1 MIRRALFFAL
11 LLLIFPG
18 SSPSE
23 EMGRS
28 TSDSLLIQG
37 RELLRLGD
45 SAGAVSIFSS
55 LIEKNPDDASLQIL
69 LGNAYLKGE
78 QYKEATS
85 AFQRAKKLDKK
96 IPAAYIGMGEVYVRQ
111 PAMGF
116 NSLMNFRRAIGEAKR
131 ATKLDSTYAPAYR
144 LLGDIYVRFIEDDK
158 KALEYYQKYLELE
171 PDNAEG
177 LYFFGLACIRAGAY
191 DRINRHILPYM
202 ERNDQDHR
210 LIPLIAIG
218 AFFDEQYGAALEQFE
233 RYLSK
238 VEAEERDRY
247 TDIKLIASNIELKA
261 FQEITEASERQIYL
275 DKFWGRRDP
284 DILTPINERIIEH
297 YRRVWYASTFLSENV
312 TPWDRRGEV
321 YIRFGEPD
329 QRSTSDERQLI
340 VSPEVEAVRMRMAV
354 DMYGP
359 QAAYLTFTGPVFP
372 IRKHNLNTGER
383 IGESFDLDAD
393 ADLDDII
400 VGEDQAAQAVEGV
413 AELSTSQTDPY
424 RDPRTAIDFGTVD
437 RASFDDFGRI
447 KLELNFQNYAPV
459 TMDSEFETVP
469 WETWTYTQ
477 LQEGVEITFTDETSS
492 GRFDFAPLPPVP
504 TGDNPIS
511 DAARM
516 TEYAPEVVYQKATG
530 LAPDYYRPGIGK
542 APLHF
547 FYDVADFRG
556 SNGQTVIEVYYGVPP
571 REVEVV
577 EGPEDYLIQVNSAL
591 ALTDW
596 SHTDIFRTARGVHLS

>member
-1 MIRRALFFAL
+1 MGKDTLKLTRKIQLLVDLPTKAERKEALDKLYQWRNRSFKAANLIISHLYVQEMIQEFFYLTEGIKYKLADEKKDEAGIL
-11 LLLIFPG
+11 N
-18 SSPSE
+18 
-23 EMGRS
+23 RS
-28 TSDSLLIQG
+28 RINATYRVVSDRYKGEIPTN
-37 RELLRLGD
+37 
-45 SAGAVSIFSS
+45 I
-55 LIEKNPDDASLQIL
+55 
-69 LGNAYLKGE
+69 LGNINHNLMGTFQKHKVEYWKGE
-78 QYKEATS
+78 
-85 AFQRAKKLDKK
+85 R
-96 IPAAYIGMGEVYVRQ
+96 
-111 PAMGF
+111 
-116 NSLMNFRRAIGEAKR
+116 SLMNFRRAIGEAKR

-413 AELSTSQTDPY
+413 AE
-424 RDPRTAIDFGTVD
+424 
-437 RASFDDFGRI
+437 RA
-447 KLELNFQNYAPV
+447 
-459 TMDSEFETVP
+459 
-469 WETWTYTQ
+469 
-477 LQEGVEITFTDETSS
+477 
-492 GRFDFAPLPPVP
+492 
-504 TGDNPIS
+504 
-511 DAARM
+511 
-516 TEYAPEVVYQKATG
+516 
-530 LAPDYYRPGIGK
+530 
-542 APLHF
+542 
-547 FYDVADFRG
+547 
-556 SNGQTVIEVYYGVPP
+556 
-571 REVEVV
+571 
-577 EGPEDYLIQVNSAL
+577 
-591 ALTDW
+591 
-596 SHTDIFRTARGVHLS
+596 